1 MLFMKQVNLKY
12 EQVSVAEIINY
23 GFNLNNVT
31 HLWKCDEGVVD
42 NEVLRILIT
51 ENLRKHKVNVSV
63 DDQVIDIRKE
73 RDYWHINSRN
83 NSKNFDV
90 VIKATY
96 GLDNI
101 HTEGLI
107 KNFEKS
113 MLQATLVIE
122 CKLPVEKF
130 GLTVVDGDFI
140 TVLPKGFSD
149 KFLVY
154 APGPSVMA
162 QSKNLDVVLEAS
174 HSEEVIEKS
183 TRELVK
189 RFNYYFP
196 DIKLTSIT
204 NRMITIRNLDAG
216 TMKTDKR
223 ISKIE
228 NISPSYYEIRSGK
241 IDHSVL
247 IAKKFCDYLA

>member
-1 MLFMKQVNLKY
+1 MKKANLKY
-12 EQVSVAEIINY
+12 NKVSKNELDFY
-23 GFNLNNVT
+23 SFNISSIS

-42 NEVLRILIT
+42 NEILRILIT
-51 ENLRKHKVNVSV
+51 ENLRKNKVNVSLN
-63 DDQVIDIRKE
+63 DQVIDIRKE
-73 RDYWHINSRN
+73 LGYWHV
-83 NSKNFDV
+83 NSKNIQKNFDI

-96 GLDNI
+96 GLDDI
-101 HTEGLI
+101 YTEGLD
-107 KNFEKS
+107 KNIDKS

-122 CKLPVEKF
+122 CNLPVEKF

-162 QSKNLDVVLEAS
+162 QSMHINVVQNAS
-174 HSEEVIEKS
+174 NSKKVIENS
-183 TRELVK
+183 TYDLLK
-189 RFNYYFP
+189 RFKYYFP
-196 DIKLTSIT
+196 NIELKSIT
-204 NRMITIRNLDAG
+204 NKMITIRNLDAS

-228 NISPSYYEIRSGK
+228 NMAPNYYNIRAGK
-241 IDHSVL
+241 IDHSIM
-247 IAKKFCDYLA
+247 IAKEFCKYLS